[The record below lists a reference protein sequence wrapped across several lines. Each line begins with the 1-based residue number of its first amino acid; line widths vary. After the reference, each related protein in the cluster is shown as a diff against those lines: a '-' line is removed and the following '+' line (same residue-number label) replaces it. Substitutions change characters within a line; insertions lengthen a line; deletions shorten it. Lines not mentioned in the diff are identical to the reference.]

1 VSNATVSVDD
11 ANNDRGFRI
20 GYVSGDMVNGGA
32 SNATVHVAGE
42 TPRLASSDRFSTGY
56 HTHLRFSIPKKGW
69 VNPPIDVRYFSLGV
83 NTKMTVDCDEFCQ
96 YTGGPVVLINTQDG
110 FNDNLD
116 RVVNN
121 ANAAVNVAANARF
134 VISSD
139 RKSIIF
145 RSTWVKGTVVTVR

>member
-1 VSNATVSVDD
+1 
-11 ANNDRGFRI
+11 
-20 GYVSGDMVNGGA
+20 
-32 SNATVHVAGE
+32 
-42 TPRLASSDRFSTGY
+42 
-56 HTHLRFSIPKKGW
+56 
-69 VNPPIDVRYFSLGV
+69 
-83 NTKMTVDCDEFCQ
+83 MTVDCDEFCQ